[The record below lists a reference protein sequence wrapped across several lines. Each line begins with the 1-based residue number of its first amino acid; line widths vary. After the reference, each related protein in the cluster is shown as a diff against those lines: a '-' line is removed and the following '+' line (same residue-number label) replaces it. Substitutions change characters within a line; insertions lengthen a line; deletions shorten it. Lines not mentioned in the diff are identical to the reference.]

1 MAHNYYQPYGKLPEP
16 GATFTPRQ
24 MVTSTGVTTT
34 AGTVGK
40 TMDAGAIS
48 LPLAEKSSRIGRQ
61 RIEPGNPPMMGLFTG
76 RSPGPKQLSHEGKYA
91 EEKVPMRVHSRAPK
105 MSLLL
110 NDNIMLEP

>member
-1 MAHNYYQPYGKLPEP
+1 MSGNTDFWHNDLFTGIGHPFLGNNLF
-16 GATFTPRQ
+16 GAER
-24 MVTSTGVTTT
+24 
-34 AGTVGK
+34 